1 MLALDSL
8 LSSTMTSIEEESFEE
23 SSLGQVDTTAM
34 SLSKLSMD
42 RCPNFGKPSETGCQ
56 MRRPLEVPMD
66 SAIDNDGLHCGRIS
80 ALEEAAAQLSKLQT
94 SDAPEF
100 WKTVVSD
107 EHGTSVSVPSVLW
120 QHAHTAALLLQLVC
134 MAMCMDHRRRVF
146 EKATR
151 VYRLALTGEY
161 WLVVHIFLLVLTRYR
176 VYRD

>member
-66 SAIDNDGLHCGRIS
+66 SAIDNYGLHCGRIS

-107 EHGTSVSVPSVLW
+107 EQGTSVSVPSVLSAARS
-120 QHAHTAALLLQLVC
+120 HSSTASA
-134 MAMCMDHRRRVF
+134 A
-146 EKATR
+146 R
-151 VYRLALTGEY
+151 VY
-161 WLVVHIFLLVLTRYR
+161 VS
-176 VYRD
+176 VYGPSQASVRKSNEGLPVGLDR